1 MKRKKIKLNVKFA
14 KDKVV
19 CAKSP
24 IECKLCRNIS
34 TCELMELYYYPY
46 DGADDCMKHRSYKRE
61 RGAIRQNRYE

>member
-1 MKRKKIKLNVKFA
+1 MKRKKLKLNVKFN

-24 IECKLCRNIS
+24 TECKICGHSS

-46 DGADDCMKHRSYKRE
+46 DGAKDCMKHRSYKRK
-61 RGAIRQNRYE
+61 RGSMRQNRYE